1 MVKQNQSPWLFMDAA
16 NIIFQTAKRRCYLTT
31 AIQKSKE
38 GSKSSGEDLT
48 QYDIDFVDDEDAWAA
63 LDEIEEISKYNEPGP
78 SKKREETAP
87 RNQKKKWIPDGMDPV
102 LEELP
107 KWSLLADVLQ
117 EIEEE
122 MIRLDSSTSFGE
134 MTFSITTLNLIT
146 QLGLRNTW
154 YQQRTRHVL

>member
-1 MVKQNQSPWLFMDAA
+1 MRFRTL
-16 NIIFQTAKRRCYLTT
+16 TAKRRCYLTT

-48 QYDIDFVDDEDAWAA
+48 QYDINFVDDEDAWAA

-122 MIRLDSSTSFGE
+122 MIRLDSSTSFGA
-134 MTFSITTLNLIT
+134 MTFSITPLHPIT